1 MMTYEIQIK
10 CDSLHYFGLV
20 QGFSNCGTCTTSGTP
35 ATVQWHTDLEKIKG
49 CKIIVVFFDKCSYME
64 NFTERF
70 FFI

>member
-20 QGFSNCGTCTTSGTP
+20 QGFSNCGTP

-49 CKIIVVFFDKCSYME
+49 CKTIFFFDKCSYME
-64 NFTERF
+64 NFTDL